1 MARKAKIVRLSGALE
16 RRNNREA
23 LLKRIRSGEEPSR
36 LKTEV
41 SAALHLLHPSPAT
54 VSGETWLDLG
64 MDHVFRKIDRTV
76 SAPGSQFLYYW
87 LFRSSTD
94 PRRPQLLSEGYR
106 TILENQEICTQADNI
121 LLKLRGRE
129 CAAISGVVYGTQPEK
144 PRTYP
149 LYLVLPL
156 LFIAAV
162 AGLFISKSF
171 ILAVLLMGAVN
182 MFVQQRAAMKIS
194 SHIPHMGSLG
204 RMLSVAMDLAGF
216 SDFDT
221 DELNTIRSNKESILS
236 LQRKCRWLLLDSS
249 SMDELSGSVVAYINN
264 LLLVNIIM
272 FFSAAV
278 YIETHRKA
286 LQEVFEAIGSLDMR
300 IAAGR
305 YMMDNRCCVPRL
317 SEKNII
323 NVEGLYHPLLEKPVP
338 NDFSLKEKS
347 CLITGSNMAGKTTF
361 IKTIGLN
368 LILAETLGFCH
379 AESAVF
385 PAATVLSTIRRADDL
400 EHGKSYYFVEI
411 ENILKFI
418 QTCSSER
425 YLLLIDEIFRGT
437 NTVER
442 LSASAAVLSYLADR
456 ATVLVTTHDI
466 ELGDML
472 GDNFSMFHFQERI
485 DGDRHYFDYCINPG
499 ACRSR
504 NAIRLLQITGY
515 PHEIVSNA
523 RSWAESMLKK
533 D

>member
-1 MARKAKIVRLSGALE
+1 M
-16 RRNNREA
+16 RRDNREA
-23 LLKRIRSGEEPSR
+23 LLQRIRSGEEPSG
-36 LKTEV
+36 LKTQD
-41 SAALHLLHPSPAT
+41 SSALHLLHPSRAT
-54 VSGETWLDLG
+54 VSRETWLDLG

-76 SAPGSQFLYYW
+76 SAPGSQFLYYS

-94 PRRPQLLSEGYR
+94 PRRPPILSEGYR
-106 TILENQEICTQADNI
+106 TILKKKELCFQVDSI
-121 LLKLRGRE
+121 LLALRGRGS
-129 CAAISGVVYGTQPEK
+129 AGVSRVVYGTQPDK
-144 PRTYP
+144 PRIYP
-149 LYLVLPL
+149 LYLMLSL
-156 LFIAAV
+156 LFIATV
-162 AGLFISKSF
+162 SGLFISKSF
-171 ILAVLLMGAVN
+171 ILAVLLVGAVN
-182 MFVQQRAAMKIS
+182 IFVQQHAALKIS

-204 RMLSVAMDLAGF
+204 RMLSAAVALTGLSDL
-216 SDFDT
+216 DT
-221 DELNTIRSNKESILS
+221 DELNTIRRNKDGILS

-249 SMDELSGSVVAYINN
+249 SMDELSGSVVAYVNN
-264 LLLVNIIM
+264 LLLVNIIL

-286 LQEVFEAIGSLDMR
+286 LQEVFDAIGSLDMR

-305 YMMDNRCCVPRL
+305 YMMDNRCCVPIL
-317 SEKNII
+317 SEEDII
-323 NVEGLYHPLLEKPVP
+323 DVRALYHPLLESPVP
-338 NDFSLKEKS
+338 NDFLLKEKS

-368 LILAETLGFCH
+368 VILAETLGFCH

-400 EHGKSYYFVEI
+400 EHGKSYYYVEI
-411 ENILKFI
+411 EKILKFI
-418 QTCSSER
+418 QICSSAR
-425 YLLLIDEIFRGT
+425 CLFLIDEIFRGT

-442 LSASAAVLSYLADR
+442 LSASAAVLNYLADR

-472 GDNFSMFHFQERI
+472 ADDYSMFHFQERI
-485 DGDRHYFDYCINPG
+485 EVDRHFFDYIIESGP
-499 ACRSR
+499 CRSG

-523 RSWAESMLKK
+523 RSWARSILKS